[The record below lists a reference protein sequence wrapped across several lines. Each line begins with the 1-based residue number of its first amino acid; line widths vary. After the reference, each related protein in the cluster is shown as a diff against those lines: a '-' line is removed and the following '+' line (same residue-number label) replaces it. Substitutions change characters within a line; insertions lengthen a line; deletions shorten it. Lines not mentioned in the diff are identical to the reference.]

1 MIAATDTQLMATGRR
16 DTLRLV
22 LTVLLG
28 AAGAATGT
36 VAAAAQAIRVEV
48 WKDPSCGCCDGW
60 IRHLRAAGFE
70 VVVQEV
76 VDVRPLKTAH
86 EVPEELW
93 SCHTAA
99 VGGYLVEGHVPASDI
114 YRLLAERPAARASRR
129 PGCRPPRRA
138 WICLARRMRW
148 WPSGRRKARR
158 QAAAGF
164 GPGTKQL
171 AGLPLR
177 PLRLA
182 RLCNGL
188 AQVRSQRWQLS
199 AQMRQCSCMP
209 TWCSISTNA

>member
-114 YRLLAERPAARASRR
+114 YRLLAERPAAKGLSA
-129 PGCRPPRRA
+129 PGMPPSSPG
-138 WICLARRMRW
+138 MDM
-148 WPSGRRKARR
+148 
-158 QAAAGF
+158 
-164 GPGTKQL
+164 PGTPYEVVAFGAPK
-171 AGLPLR
+171 GKTPSSNWVW
-177 PLRLA
+177 A
-182 RLCNGL
+182 RH
-188 AQVRSQRWQLS
+188 
-199 AQMRQCSCMP
+199 
-209 TWCSISTNA
+209 